1 MATVLTWFVA
11 VTTVGQ
17 AMTSQSRG
25 GPVSGL
31 TATLITDNKEISE
44 IAVIVLMAVT
54 ALRILRAI
62 YLVPRSCS
70 RGQFS
75 MQL

>member
-1 MATVLTWFVA
+1 M
-11 VTTVGQ
+11 
-17 AMTSQSRG
+17 
-25 GPVSGL
+25 